1 MADVIVIGARV
12 AGSATA
18 MLLARR
24 GLKVIAVDQAAFPSD
39 TLSTHQVQVPG
50 VARLQRWGLLN
61 GLRAAGTP
69 GAHTARFEAGA
80 FVLHGAFPNHEG
92 ADAVYSPRRTLLD
105 LDLVKAARAAGV
117 EVREKYVAEELVFD
131 GDRVVGVRG
140 RTKGGPSSTELATIV
155 VGADGKHSMVAK
167 SVHAPITYER
177 PALTAGAYAYWDGVP
192 LTGGE
197 LYTLPGCSVGAW
209 PTNDG
214 HVLTFVSWPRARF
227 SEVRSNLEA
236 SLLRALDSAGDLG
249 QRVRSS
255 RRVEHVRATIDTP
268 NRIRRPHGAG
278 WALIGDAGMVVD
290 PITGQG
296 ISDAFMQAELMADA
310 ITNGLDGRARLDDAL
325 AFYEAERDRRLRPM
339 FDFTVDLARHKPLSI
354 ESRMLFAA
362 LQGRPAEIE
371 RFLGV
376 ITGSVPMEEYF
387 APASL
392 MKVMGPRR
400 MLRILASRLVT
411 NRARHEA
418 AAVDRAMA

>member
-1 MADVIVIGARV
+1 MAEKNIGAV
-12 AGSATA
+12 LVMEGDDLAGIFSERDY
-18 MLLARR
+18 ARR
-24 GLKVIAVDQAAFPSD
+24 GI
-39 TLSTHQVQVPG
+39 
-50 VARLQRWGLLN
+50 
-61 GLRAAGTP
+61 
-69 GAHTARFEAGA
+69 
-80 FVLHGAFPNHEG
+80 LHGHSSR
-92 ADAVYSPRRTLLD
+92 DTAVRTIMTTEVVSISPSMTVDDCMALMTDRRIRHLPVVD
-105 LDLVKAARAAGV
+105 S
-117 EVREKYVAEELVFD
+117 
-131 GDRVVGVRG
+131 DRVVGVRG

-177 PALTAGAYAYWDGVP
+177 PALTAGAYAYWAGVP

-227 SEVRSNLEA
+227 AEVRSNLEA

-249 QRVRSS
+249 KRVRSS

-376 ITGSVPMEEYF
+376 ITGSVPMEDYF

-411 NRARHEA
+411 NRARREA